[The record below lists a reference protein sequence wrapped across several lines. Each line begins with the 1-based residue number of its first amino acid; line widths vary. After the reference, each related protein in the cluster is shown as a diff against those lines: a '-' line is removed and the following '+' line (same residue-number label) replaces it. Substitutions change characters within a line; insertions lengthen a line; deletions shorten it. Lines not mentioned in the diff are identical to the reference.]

1 MGITGAIFDCDGTL
15 VDSMPMWHNVVVE
28 LLRDYGVPNVEHV
41 YEVTEPLS
49 LGEMCEAFHSQY
61 GVPLPGEQILAEVK
75 RRVREAYRTTVPLIP
90 GCGEFLRSLR
100 DAGVRMIVA
109 SSTTVPEVRVAFAA
123 HGIEDCFDDVICAG
137 DVGRSKDYPDVYLEA
152 LRRLGTNVQTTW
164 LFEDAPFGL
173 RTARRVGLRT
183 VCIYNDHDGRDEE
196 FCRQQADIFS
206 HGYVDVSL
214 PIIHDFEPAPTR
226 TDGIMRALLVDGSP
240 EPSSTAL
247 VQELSDQADFVVA
260 VDRGARALLD
270 AGVRP
275 DLLCGDADSVDPEAL
290 AWARSGTGNEI
301 EYPSEK
307 YCTDLSIAVSCARH
321 EAARRGAAL
330 RLTVTCATGGRPDH
344 ALAALGVLVS
354 AADACPRIVEDSF
367 ECQILSPDGQ
377 ASWRLGERG
386 VGRTFSAI
394 AVAPGTTLSER
405 GLKWE
410 LDHKGIPLLGDQP
423 VSNVVVDADAMVTC
437 DSGAVAAYLLS

>member
-15 VDSMPMWHNVVVE
+15 VDSMPMWHNVVVQ

-109 SSTTVPEVRVAFAA
+109 SSTTVPEVRVALAA

-152 LRRLGTNVQTTW
+152 LRRLGTDVQTTW

-183 VCIYNDHDGRDEE
+183 VCIYNDHDGRDEA

-214 PIIHDFEPAPTR
+214 PIIRDYEPAPTR
-226 TDGIMRALLVDGSP
+226 TSGIMRALLVDGSP
-240 EPSSTAL
+240 EPSSASL
-247 VQELSDQADFVVA
+247 VQGLSDEADFVVA

-275 DLLCGDADSVDPEAL
+275 DLLCGDADSRDPEAL
-290 AWARSGTGNEI
+290 SPGRALRHQAR
-301 EYPSEK
+301 
-307 YCTDLSIAVSCARH
+307 DRVSLGEVLHRPVH
-321 EAARRGAAL
+321 RRGVRPATRPREGGAAL

-344 ALAALGVLVS
+344 ALAALGVLVR
-354 AADACPRIVEDSF
+354 AGDACP
-367 ECQILSPDGQ
+367 
-377 ASWRLGERG
+377 ASWRTPLSAGSSRPTDRPPGNWARG
-386 VGRTFSAI
+386 AGKTFSAI

-405 GLKWE
+405 AW
-410 LDHKGIPLLGDQP
+410 
-423 VSNVVVDADAMVTC
+423 V
-437 DSGAVAAYLLS
+437 GATRMQGGPAAGGRFPSPTWWRTRTPR